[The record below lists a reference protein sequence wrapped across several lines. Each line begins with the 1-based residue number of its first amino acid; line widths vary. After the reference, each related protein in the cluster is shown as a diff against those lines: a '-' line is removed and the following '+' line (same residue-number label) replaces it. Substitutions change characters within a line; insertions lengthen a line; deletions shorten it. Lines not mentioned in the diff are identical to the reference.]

1 MAEAELDKL
10 RERLEAAEQLCL
22 MFSWTAPSETT
33 RDGKA
38 CFQLY
43 RRWLKVSGVVP
54 ERDQHPELSE
64 DRLDDLAAEYDGKQT
79 WTLRTEP
86 GNPVA
91 GEREDNSD
99 GT

>member
-1 MAEAELDKL
+1 MAEAELDEL

-22 MFSWTAPSETT
+22 MFSWTAPSEFT

-38 CFQLY
+38 CHQLY

-54 ERDQHPELSE
+54 ARDQHPELGE
-64 DRLDDLAAEYDGKQT
+64 DRLNDLAAEYDGKQA
-79 WTLRTEP
+79 WTLPGEP

-91 GEREDNSD
+91 GERQDKD
-99 GT
+99 RG